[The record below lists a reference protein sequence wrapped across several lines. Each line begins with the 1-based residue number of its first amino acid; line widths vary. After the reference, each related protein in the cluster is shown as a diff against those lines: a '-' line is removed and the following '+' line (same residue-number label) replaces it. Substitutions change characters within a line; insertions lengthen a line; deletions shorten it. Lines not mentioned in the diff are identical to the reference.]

1 MYDVYDCMKEYIRP
15 WKRRFISWVY
25 LFPSHIHLSYN
36 FLDRNVSVMT
46 YEISS
51 MQERHAQRDLKM
63 QQRQT
68 QMEMKMQMQIRS
80 HNAMKATHIEE

>member
-1 MYDVYDCMKEYIRP
+1 
-15 WKRRFISWVY
+15 
-25 LFPSHIHLSYN
+25 
-36 FLDRNVSVMT
+36 MT